1 MRVET
6 GRRFDKS
13 IACGILLYAA
23 ASACAVAPHLASI
36 TPTGGQRGNE
46 LELSFHG
53 ERLQD
58 AVEIIAYE
66 PGLEVRRLNLVT
78 NQLVKATMK
87 LSPECGL
94 GEHHLRLR
102 TATGLSELRTFFV
115 GAFPVVDE
123 MEPNNTPA
131 QAQKLTLNT
140 TVAGVI
146 TSEDVDCFAVE
157 LQKGARLSAEV
168 EGMRLGRG
176 VFDPRLTVLETN
188 GTVWADVDDTWLAMQ
203 DPFVSLIDPHDG
215 TFILQL
221 REEIG

>member
-6 GRRFDKS
+6 GRRFAKS

-66 PGLEVRRLNLVT
+66 PGLEVHRLNLVT
-78 NQLVKATMK
+78 NQLVKATVK

-94 GEHHLRLR
+94 GEHHLRR
-102 TATGLSELRTFFV
+102 SEERRV
-115 GAFPVVDE
+115 GKE
-123 MEPNNTPA
+123 CR
-131 QAQKLTLNT
+131 
-140 TVAGVI
+140 
-146 TSEDVDCFAVE
+146 S
-157 LQKGARLSAEV
+157 RRS
-168 EGMRLGRG
+168 
-176 VFDPRLTVLETN
+176 
-188 GTVWADVDDTWLAMQ
+188 
-203 DPFVSLIDPHDG
+203 
-215 TFILQL
+215 
-221 REEIG
+221 